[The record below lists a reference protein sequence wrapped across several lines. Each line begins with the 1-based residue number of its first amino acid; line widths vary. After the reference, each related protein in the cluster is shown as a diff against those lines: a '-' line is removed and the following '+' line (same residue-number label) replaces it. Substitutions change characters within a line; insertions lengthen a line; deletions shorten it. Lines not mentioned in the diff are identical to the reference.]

1 MAQQGAAQKYYSFR
15 PHWRSFSVYIFG
27 CVLLAVGPRYNPEAL
42 VSPALG
48 QLLSTCFLAFILIKR
63 FTNLYGV
70 RGNDLVWQSSFPKSN
85 TVSVPVE
92 RIGRIDLRRGI
103 TQRTL
108 NVAHVHIYR
117 QGENEPAIKLF
128 GVADPTAFRA
138 YLLELGAADQKV
150 HGAWR
155 K

>member
-1 MAQQGAAQKYYSFR
+1 M
-15 PHWRSFSVYIFG
+15 
-27 CVLLAVGPRYNPEAL
+27 LLAVGPRYNPQAPIG
-42 VSPALG
+42 PALG

-70 RGNDLVWQSSFPKSN
+70 QGGDLVWRSSFPKSVS
-85 TVSVPVE
+85 VSVPVE
-92 RIGRIDLRRGI
+92 QIGRIDLRRGI
-103 TQRTL
+103 TQRML

-117 QGENEPAIKLF
+117 AGESEPAVRLF
-128 GVADPTAFRA
+128 GVADPNAFRD
-138 YLLELGAADQKV
+138 YLLENGASDQKV